1 MKADIP
7 PQICI
12 EVMTETSE
20 GQQQHNGRDQA
31 AGGSFQI
38 VAELWRKNKDVLGY
52 KQTKHIVYMNT
63 DI

>member
-1 MKADIP
+1 VVSLQDFSLVIKADIP

-12 EVMTETSE
+12 EVMTGTSE

-38 VAELWRKNKDVLGY
+38 VAEL
-52 KQTKHIVYMNT
+52 
-63 DI
+63 